1 MYSHGVLTTSED
13 LAAHMHGS
21 LQLRYVHI
29 LARHGARTT
38 VVELP
43 NAVGNL
49 PGSNDNKQPLCTP
62 ADLTVNELRQF
73 HIHKV
78 CLCVCV
84 HAGVCVCAVVRA
96 ALV

>member
-1 MYSHGVLTTSED
+1 MSISCPMLPRLD
-13 LAAHMHGS
+13 
-21 LQLRYVHI
+21 YVAFQAKCGC
-29 LARHGARTT
+29 LFWMRH
-38 VVELP
+38 
-43 NAVGNL
+43 AVGNL

-96 ALV
+96 ARV